1 MESYAA
7 RAMVD
12 TTRPRRPILL
22 VEDDCDVREA
32 MASLFELDGYRVVTA
47 CDGDD
52 ALERL
57 QRGLEPCLILLDLM
71 MPRKD
76 GLQFRAELVKYPDL
90 ASIPTIAYSGYTD
103 LKGRARALGIE
114 TFVPKPV
121 DFDTLLDLVE
131 GHCRQD

>member
-1 MESYAA
+1 M
-7 RAMVD
+7 MG
-12 TTRPRRPILL
+12 TTRPTRPILL
-22 VEDDCDVREA
+22 VADDSDVREA

-47 CDGDD
+47 SDGEE

-76 GLQFRAELVKYPDL
+76 GLQFRAEVVKYPEL
-90 ASIPTIAYSGYTD
+90 AKIPTIAYSGYTD
-103 LKGRARALGIE
+103 LKDRAAALGIV

-131 GHCRQD
+131 GQC